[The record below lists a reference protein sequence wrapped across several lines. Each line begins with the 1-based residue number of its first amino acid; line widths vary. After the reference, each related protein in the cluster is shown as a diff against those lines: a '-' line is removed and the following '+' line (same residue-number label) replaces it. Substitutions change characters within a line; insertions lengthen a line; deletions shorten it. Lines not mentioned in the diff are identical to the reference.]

1 MRFLSSLVAIAL
13 AIAVLSISSG
23 CSVFMAAKQPGK
35 KDLSRLAAGTPRPLV
50 IAEFGAPI
58 TTEIKDGAKV
68 DIFSFVQGYSKGA
81 KTGRAIFHGT
91 ADVFTLGLWE
101 VVGTPTEAV
110 FDGQQTVVQVNYDA
124 SEKVVSSVVLK
135 QK

>member
-1 MRFLSSLVAIAL
+1 
-13 AIAVLSISSG
+13 
-23 CSVFMAAKQPGK
+23 MAAKQPGK